1 MSSFSAKKYIVF
13 HIEGGIGKNIM
24 ATAVVK
30 AMKKQHPDREIIVVS
45 PHSGLWMNNPNVY
58 RIYLMGQTPYFYE
71 DFIKD
76 KDTLVMKS
84 DPYLHQDYISKK
96 MHCIEAWCEQ
106 SNVKFNGEKP
116 EVTLTQQEVAE
127 AMGINAEH
135 GKPVLLIQTNGGGDD
150 QGYSWVRDMPLAL
163 AEQLCR
169 KLEKKYKI
177 FHVKGEKQP
186 TINGVD
192 WVNSPNIRQIM
203 ALINYSHAR
212 VLIDSFVQHTAMAF
226 KKKSTVLWPVDKVAQ
241 LGYGLHDNITSS
253 YEPQKTH
260 MADYYLTE
268 DDIVGQSHMCPFPKG
283 KNIFDLDEIIQS
295 IKKHSTASQYVP
307 PPKQEE
313 PQNPTGQPESCP
325 SC

>member
-30 AMKKQHPDREIIVVS
+30 AMKKQHPDKEIIVVS
-45 PHSGLWMNNPNVY
+45 PHSGLWMNNPDVY

-71 DFIKD
+71 DFIKG

-116 EVTLTQQEVAE
+116 EITLTQQEIGE
-127 AMGINAEH
+127 AMGANAGH
-135 GKPVLLIQTNGGGDD
+135 GKPILLIQTNGGGDD
-150 QGYSWVRDMPLAL
+150 QGYSWVRDMPIPLAT
-163 AEQLCR
+163 ELCR

-177 FHVKGEKQP
+177 FHIKGEKQP
-186 TINGVD
+186 AIEGVD

-203 ALINYSHAR
+203 ALIQYSHAR
-212 VLIDSFVQHTAMAF
+212 VLIDSFVQHSAMAF
-226 KKKSTVLWPVDKVAQ
+226 KKKSTFF
-241 LGYGLHDNITSS
+241 GR
-253 YEPQKTH
+253 
-260 MADYYLTE
+260 LTR
-268 DDIVGQSHMCPFPKG
+268 
-283 KNIFDLDEIIQS
+283 
-295 IKKHSTASQYVP
+295 
-307 PPKQEE
+307 
-313 PQNPTGQPESCP
+313 
-325 SC
+325 

>member
-1 MSSFSAKKYIVF
+1 MSSYSAKKYIVF
-13 HIEGGIGKNIM
+13 LIEGGIGKNIL

-76 KDTLVMKS
+76 KDPLVMKS
-84 DPYLHQDYISKK
+84 EPYLHQDYISKK
-96 MHCIEAWCEQ
+96 MHCIEAWCDQ
-106 SNVKFNGEKP
+106 SNVKFDGEKP
-116 EVTLTQQEVAE
+116 EITLTEQEVGE
-127 AMGINAEH
+127 AMGMNAEH

-226 KKKSTVLWPVDKVAQ
+226 KKKSTVLWPVNKVAQ
-241 LGYGLHDNITSS
+241 LGYSLHDNIASS

-307 PPKQEE
+307 PPKKEE
-313 PQNPTGQPESCP
+313 SKNPIDQPETCYN
-325 SC
+325 C